1 MKIKVGQLKKV
12 ILPLLLLISLC
23 FNILYLFNIIAV
35 RINLLPAKTQ
45 ESQYKTF
52 KHFWD
57 SPGAQTDTIRN
68 NDSID
73 RFKPKN

>member
-1 MKIKVGQLKKV
+1 MKIKVVQLKKT

-23 FNILYLFNIIAV
+23 FNILYLFSIIDV
-35 RINLLPAKTQ
+35 KIHLLPTKTQ
-45 ESQYKTF
+45 ESQYKMF

-57 SPGAQTDTIRN
+57 SPCAQPDTIRN

-73 RFKPKN
+73 RFKPKK